1 MNEETRPLVSV
12 VTPFYN
18 TEAYLPECIESVM
31 RQTYQNWKYV
41 LVNNCSTD
49 RSAEIV
55 LHYAGMDPRLRLV
68 NNEKFLSQVD
78 NYNYALR
85 QISPNSKYC
94 KIVQADDLIF
104 ENCLEEMVRAAERA
118 PNVAL
123 VGSYSLYDPLPVY
136 SERPYVGHGG
146 LPYTCRLVS
155 GKEILRRYLAER
167 LSLFGSPTCVMFRTS
182 DVLAS
187 SNFFSLRSPVEDIEA
202 CFDVLQ
208 KGDFAF
214 AHQVLTF
221 NRRQEGSFWWKISSL
236 DADALNK
243 FILIHRY
250 GRKLF
255 NNDEFEALF
264 RRIRS
269 EYYRCLGDA
278 VLRVKPLEYWEYH
291 RAGLSTVGQKIQKPY
306 LAWHV
311 SRAVAEFLANPKGIA
326 GRLLRAAASMKRL
339 KRDQRK
345 LGDAKVGA

>member
-18 TEAYLPECIESVM
+18 TETYLPECIESVM
-31 RQTYQNWKYV
+31 RQTYRNWEYV

-49 RSAEIV
+49 RSAEIAQ
-55 LHYAGMDPRLRLV
+55 HYAGMDPRLRLV
-68 NNEKFLSQVD
+68 NNEKFLTQVD

-123 VGSYSLYDPLPVY
+123 VGSYSLYDPLPAY

-146 LPYTCRLVS
+146 LLYTCRLVS
-155 GKEILRRYLAER
+155 GKEMLRRYLAER

-187 SNFFSLRSPVEDIEA
+187 SNFFSLRSPVEDTEA

-214 AHQVLTF
+214 VHQVLTF
-221 NRRQEGSFWWKISSL
+221 NRRQEGSFWWKISGW

-243 FILIHRY
+243 FILAHRY

-255 NNDEFEALF
+255 NNEEFEALI
-264 RRIRS
+264 RNVRS

-278 VLRVKPLEYWEYH
+278 VLRVKPSEYWEYH
-291 RAGLSTVGQKIQKPY
+291 RAGLATVGQKIQKPY
-306 LAWHV
+306 FAWHV
-311 SRAVAEFLANPKGIA
+311 GRAVIEFLANPKRIA
-326 GRLLRAAASMKRL
+326 GRLLRAVASMKRL

-345 LGDAKVGA
+345 LNDAKVGA